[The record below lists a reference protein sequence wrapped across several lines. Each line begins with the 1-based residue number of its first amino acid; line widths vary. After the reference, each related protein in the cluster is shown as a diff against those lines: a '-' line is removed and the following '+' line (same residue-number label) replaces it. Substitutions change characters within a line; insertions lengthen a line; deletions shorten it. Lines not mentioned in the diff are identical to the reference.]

1 MQNGITT
8 RLFSL
13 ICFCK
18 KLIILL
24 LNRWNQFWPSCF
36 SFSSYYYQSTTEKP
50 IVIENN
56 HQWTENRPVLT
67 ENPPVWTTFAPIMIE
82 RQPKVIEKLPILV
95 ENQNILTEIQE
106 KRSILPDLSNRPIFV
121 TPSSFMETS
130 TTTSITT
137 TSTPTPTPTPTRPT
151 RHYVHSTTQ
160 KAKSYNHFSN
170 KKKISDYDPRK
181 ARATTAQPYEV
192 RSLLTWW
199 AFANES

>member
-1 MQNGITT
+1 
-8 RLFSL
+8 
-13 ICFCK
+13 
-18 KLIILL
+18 
-24 LNRWNQFWPSCF
+24 
-36 SFSSYYYQSTTEKP
+36 
-50 IVIENN
+50 
-56 HQWTENRPVLT
+56 
-67 ENPPVWTTFAPIMIE
+67 MIE

-95 ENQNILTEIQE
+95 ENQNILTKIQE

-137 TSTPTPTPTPTRPT
+137 TPTPTTTRPT
-151 RHYVHSTTQ
+151 RYYVHSTTQ

-199 AFANES
+199 AFANESHDCNDTLARVPYSLYILIIARVPYSLYILII